1 MNNFINY
8 NNDLDVLN
16 EGFFDFIW
24 KLSNRVF
31 HAMFKSNNF
40 EDLYK
45 RIDELENIIKH
56 GKTKVRESVNYNGNI
71 LNESR
76 RRRSRIVE
84 DSSTSGDSNTPTD
97 NASKNDNNI
106 SNDIDINSKH
116 VNLDK
121 INMNI
126 PSFPVVAK
134 QLLDNLKKQY
144 DDVNKQVSL
153 DKIKEDIVNVRNGQ
167 RISQRY
173 IQALEVFTTDFLR
186 KYSKGGISLPRP
198 TGDKPLSY
206 NEILGWQKL
215 ANSVDK
221 HTDDMFKSVKDAM
234 EKILT
239 NYQNAFEQ
247 QLQDLKSNE
256 DKFIEKFK
264 DSKSARDS
272 KFITEWENKIKS
284 RLDVVMTSCRDY
296 IPVAINVYFISDDIY
311 KNALNYATSALE
323 LLIANNKNT
332 VSTEDNDNNIIYKM
346 QEQFEEDPDVL
357 VTEVNDFI
365 SELSDEQ
372 KRNYSVGDNNNINV
386 DRSFI
391 ENILND
397 ENLLKKSN
405 KKNIRQ
411 IDIIGKNLY
420 QVDKK
425 KLLVFRILL
434 YIASDRLD
442 ILKKEL
448 NKN

>member
-45 RIDELENIIKH
+45 RIDELETIIKH
-56 GKTKVRESVNYNGNI
+56 GKTKVKESVNYNGNI

-84 DSSTSGDSNTPTD
+84 DSSTSTD
-97 NASKNDNNI
+97 DASKNDNNA
-106 SNDIDINSKH
+106 SNDIDINSKP

-173 IQALEVFTTDFLR
+173 VQALEVFTTDFLR

-198 TGDKPLSY
+198 TADKPLSY

-221 HTDDMFKSVKDAM
+221 HTDEMFKSVKDAM

-272 KFITEWENKIKS
+272 KFITDWENKIKS

-323 LLIANNKNT
+323 LLIANNKNI
-332 VSTEDNDNNIIYKM
+332 VSTEDGDNNIIYKM

-372 KRNYSVGDNNNINV
+372 KRKYFHKNNITII
-386 DRSFI
+386 DKSFI

-397 ENLLKKSN
+397 EKLLNKCN
-405 KKNIRQ
+405 KKTIRQ
-411 IDIIGKNLY
+411 IDIIAKNLY
-420 QVDKK
+420 NDSETL

-434 YIASDRLD
+434 YIANNKLD
-442 ILKKEL
+442 ILKNQLDNEVDK
-448 NKN
+448 K